1 MPTLFAYVMTD
12 DDGSAPNPFHGFCTL
27 ALCMPMTRGAAQ
39 VGDYVV
45 GLAGKRLRKG
55 GDWRFIYAMRVTEEP
70 MTFEEY
76 WHNQRFSAKKPR
88 GESGIRALGDN
99 VGTAVAGA
107 DRVLIGEKFAYWGRE
122 PKLVPASLRFLP
134 PFFEPLE
141 PGGRPR
147 ARGHRRIKDPAKV
160 AAFREW
166 FKGEKKGCLGDPTD
180 MTSASGARAASASA
194 G

>member
-1 MPTLFAYVMTD
+1 MPTLFPYVMTD
-12 DDGSAPNPFHGFCTL
+12 DDGSAPNPFHDLCTL

-55 GDWRFIYAMRVTEEP
+55 GDWRFIYAMQVTEEP

-76 WHNQRFSAKKPR
+76 WHKQRFHVKRPR

-99 VGTAVAGA
+99 VGQPVAGT

-122 PKLVPASLRFLP
+122 TKPVPANLRFLP
-134 PFFEPLE
+134 QEFEPLT
-141 PGGRPR
+141 PGGKPR
-147 ARGHRRIKDPAKV
+147 ACGHRRIDDPEKV
-160 AAFREW
+160 EAFLKW
-166 FKGEKKGCLGDPTD
+166 FKGQKKGCLGEPTD
-180 MTSASGARAASASA
+180 ERKRGQRKSC
-194 G
+194 

>member
-55 GDWRFIYAMRVTEEP
+55 GDWRFIYAMQVLEA
-70 MTFEEY
+70 MTFDEY
-76 WHNQRFSAKKPR
+76 WQRFPAKRQGK
-88 GESGIRALGDN
+88 SGIRALGDN
-99 VGTAVAGA
+99 RGTAVAGT

-122 PKLVPASLRFLP
+122 TRLVPARLRFLP
-134 PFFEPLE
+134 PAFEPLE

-147 ARGHRRIKDPAKV
+147 ACGHRRIDDPEKV
-160 AAFREW
+160 EAFREW
-166 FKGEKKGCLGDPTD
+166 FKGEQKGQLGKPTDERKRGKGC
-180 MTSASGARAASASA
+180 
-194 G
+194 